1 MSSSLLSLGQTV
13 HCSVKHRW
21 QLSSEV
27 TIQVAGI
34 PDIARAASHLQQLES
49 LTNRDIWL
57 RRGHGLRLSIQ
68 ILLDGEKVAR
78 APDAAEIV
86 ESLGV
91 SLRDGEVI
99 LCYTGCFISADISLA
114 LVTARY
120 FADSVSTRH
129 QCIHSFAPTRR
140 YRSFTR
146 PYLSF
151 RDSPRPLKRTKM

>member
-21 QLSSEV
+21 QLSSEA

-34 PDIARAASHLQQLES
+34 PDIALATSHLQQLEL
-49 LTNRDIWL
+49 LTNRDIWM

-78 APDAAEIV
+78 APGVAEIV

-99 LCYTGCFISADISLA
+99 PCCIVALSLLISLA
-114 LVTARY
+114 LATARY
-120 FADSVSTRH
+120 FADSIFTRN
-129 QCIHSFAPTRR
+129 QYIYSFAPTRR